1 MVCLAKWPQFREL
14 RAGMTVRVMLI
25 SPGMNAAL
33 REARFAGDAPLDDS
47 GLAQARAAAGSVPAA
62 DRCLRGPSPRCSET
76 AEALGLRPDAEHA
89 LRDWEM
95 GRWSGAR
102 LSEVSAD
109 EPDGVA
115 AWLADPSAAPHG
127 GESLLELCARVGA
140 WLDSLHEG
148 TVGRSREAAGSGV
161 EDGTGLCRVLGV
173 AEPGVVRAAVVHAL
187 ALAPQAFWRL
197 DVAPLTVT
205 ELSGRSGRWNL
216 RCGRPLVPRTGRN

>member
-1 MVCLAKWPQFREL
+1 
-14 RAGMTVRVMLI
+14 MLI

-47 GLAQARAAAGSVPAA
+47 GRRPARAAAGSVPVA
-62 DRCLRGPSPRCSET
+62 DRWLRGPSRRCRGT
-76 AEALGLRPDAEHA
+76 AEALGLRPDTEHA

-109 EPDGVA
+109 EPEGVA

-140 WLDSLHEG
+140 WLDSPHG
-148 TVGRSREAAGSGV
+148 
-161 EDGTGLCRVLGV
+161 DGTGRILGV
-173 AEPGVVRAAVVHAL
+173 VEPAVIRAAVVHAL
-187 ALAPQAFWRL
+187 ALPPLAFWRL

-216 RCGRPLVPRTGRN
+216 RCGRPLVPEESVR

>member
-1 MVCLAKWPQFREL
+1 
-14 RAGMTVRVMLI
+14 MTVRVMLI

-47 GLAQARAAAGSVPAA
+47 GLRPARAAAAAGSVPVA
-62 DRCLRGPSPRCSET
+62 DQWLRGPSRRCHGT
-76 AEALGLRPDAEHA
+76 AEALGLRTDTEHA

-102 LSEVSAD
+102 LSEVSVD

-115 AWLADPSAAPHG
+115 VWLADPAAAPHG

-140 WLDSLHEG
+140 WLDSLHG
-148 TVGRSREAAGSGV
+148 DSSGRA
-161 EDGTGLCRVLGV
+161 LGV
-173 AEPGVVRAAVVHAL
+173 VEPAVIRAAIVHAL
-187 ALAPQAFWRL
+187 ALPPQAFWRL

-216 RCGRPLVPRTGRN
+216 RCGRPLAPEASIR